1 MTRLNQLPCPVL
13 ITDVDGLVLDSNNAF
28 ATLVGAT
35 AEQCLNK
42 PMDELLAA
50 ASRVALRN
58 RIWTLLRAAS
68 SIREERLEVVGQSGS
83 PVLVLANA
91 ERRQLEGTEC
101 FYWVF
106 FVAQELSRFEAKL
119 LDARNRAEAAA
130 LELARRERFM
140 AQRGRC
146 FYTGIRFEVTSELRG
161 MRRPSIDRRDSSKGY
176 TRENVVLCLIAVN
189 YAKNAWPEGEFLRLL
204 DDIRTHSRALL

>member
-1 MTRLNQLPCPVL
+1 
-13 ITDVDGLVLDSNNAF
+13 
-28 ATLVGAT
+28 
-35 AEQCLNK
+35 
-42 PMDELLAA
+42 
-50 ASRVALRN
+50 
-58 RIWTLLRAAS
+58 
-68 SIREERLEVVGQSGS
+68 
-83 PVLVLANA
+83 
-91 ERRQLEGTEC
+91 
-101 FYWVF
+101 
-106 FVAQELSRFEAKL
+106 
-119 LDARNRAEAAA
+119 
-130 LELARRERFM
+130 M